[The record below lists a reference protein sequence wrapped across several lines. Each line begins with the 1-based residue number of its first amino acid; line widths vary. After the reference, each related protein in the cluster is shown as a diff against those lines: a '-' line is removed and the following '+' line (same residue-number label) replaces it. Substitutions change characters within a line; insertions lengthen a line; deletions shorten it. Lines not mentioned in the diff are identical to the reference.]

1 MTLDERTE
9 LKKIQREIA
18 RLIASEPALR
28 SIVQQNESLIALTEQ
43 ISKKTEKLNHLD
55 EEVWLDDLEALEKE
69 RRRFAPELTPD
80 EARRLFQSRMSERIM
95 RGDLGRVIDDQLV
108 LLCGVAIYIY
118 EKKYRPLKEEVDRN
132 IAEFQQ
138 RREGLLKEIAA
149 QRDLEPEWVARLDE
163 LVERRTRYE
172 NYVELNL
179 GEKLSSNSSLLDKLY
194 YSVCS
199 SLTYY
204 RVREAFGLGKFEF
217 IPAQG
222 WPTLRIDEGGVKG
235 VAKILPQVRRVL
247 PNGDDLPEAAERLAL
262 QMIGLTDLDA
272 DVLDILYLFW
282 QLQAKS
288 EDDPAFATIDDL
300 LRVRGLQ
307 PKLGGQR
314 RRGGY
319 GPEQRTEIVEA
330 IYRLEVVYVDVRQP
344 VKRVRGSEPQSE
356 ALKRPLITISALEG
370 KRLQDGKINVK
381 FVGYKPGLVFTPY
394 LLGPGRQTS
403 LMAAKT
409 LRYNLRTEIPEKRL
423 SRYLS
428 WIWKIRS
435 TKREYEQP
443 FKIETLLNAIGLR
456 FDSNN
461 PSKTYDRFEA
471 LLDRLKDDRVIS
483 AWQFKGW
490 DEALVGKRGWV
501 EKWKRAN
508 VQIYPPEAVAA
519 NYANGGKP
527 ISI

>member
-1 MTLDERTE
+1 MPLDERKE

-18 RLIASEPALR
+18 NLIAREPTLR
-28 SIVQQNESLIALTEQ
+28 TIVQENESLIALAEQ
-43 ISKKTEKLNHLD
+43 ISKKTEELNHLD
-55 EEVWLDDLEALEKE
+55 EDVWLDDLEALEKE
-69 RRRFAPELTPD
+69 RCRFAPELTPD
-80 EARRLFQSRMSERIM
+80 EARKLFQSRISERIM
-95 RGDLGRVIDDQLV
+95 RGDFGRVLDDQLV

-118 EKKYRPLKEEVDRN
+118 EKKYRPLKEEVDRD

-138 RREGLLKEIAA
+138 RREGLLKEISA

-204 RVREAFGLGKFEF
+204 RVREAFGLGKFHF
-217 IPAQG
+217 NPAQG
-222 WPTLRIDEGGVKG
+222 WPTLSIDEGGVKG
-235 VAKILPQVRRVL
+235 VAKVLPQVRRVHQ
-247 PNGDDLPEAAERLAL
+247 NEDNLPEAAESLAR
-262 QMIGLTDLDA
+262 QMTSLTDLDA

-288 EDDPAFATIDDL
+288 QDDPAFATVDDL
-300 LRVRGLQ
+300 LRIRGLQ

-319 GPEQRTEIVEA
+319 GPEQRREILEA
-330 IYRLEVVYVDVRQP
+330 IYRLEVLYVDVRQP
-344 VKRVRGSEPQSE
+344 VKRVRGSEPQTES
-356 ALKRPLITISALEG
+356 LKSPLITISTLEG

-381 FVGYKPGLVFTPY
+381 FMGYKPGQVFTPY

-403 LMAAKT
+403 LMAAQT
-409 LRYNLRTEIPEKRL
+409 LRYNLRTETPEKRL

-435 TKREYEQP
+435 TRREYEQP
-443 FKIETLLNAIGLR
+443 FKVGTLLDAIGLR
-456 FDSNN
+456 MDSSN
-461 PSKTYDRFEA
+461 PSRTYERFEK
-471 LLDRLKDDRVIS
+471 LLDRLNEDRIIS
-483 AWQFKGW
+483 AWQYKGW
-490 DEALVGKRGWV
+490 NDDLIGQRGWV
-501 EKWKRAN
+501 EKWKKVT
-508 VQIYPPEAVAA
+508 VQITPPEMIIAT
-519 NYANGGKP
+519 YASNSKP
-527 ISI
+527 VSW